1 MFTRYKS
8 NAKKNSI
15 IKSFLSFMP
24 MLSLVSSISSLVLI
38 FLYLKNI
45 SMLDIFMRIEFSA
58 QVLAAIFLVF
68 MLFFSWVLIVF
79 YSIGYKPYKFKSKSR
94 FRMSLCCSLV
104 RPIIILI
111 LLIILFLYF
120 GIDYCN
126 FTIAFF
132 LLAVPLIII
141 LASLNDNEVIEF
153 ICFIKDKG
161 VCSFTYFPMFLLMVT
176 ILGEDSEIFKFVLLS
191 LLFLGLNDFFIITT
205 SKNKQDIYYRIFPTL
220 LALATIFTIVDGFKF
235 QKAILKVFGGAQD
248 SSQSGWYLVKD
259 RDVLDFFTE
268 RDYLVKYN
276 KNIDDKENY
285 YINGYLIFNIG
296 GVRVICPHDFETVYN
311 KKVDNKNLYLSR
323 CLSLTSEDIKFMKRG
338 FPKNNENI
346 AVMIEKTVMK
356 IERIMILKNMD
367 SYKSL

>member
-1 MFTRYKS
+1 MFARYKS
-8 NAKKNSI
+8 NAKKTSI

-24 MLSLVSSISSLVLI
+24 MLSLVSSIFSLVLI

-79 YSIGYKPYKFKSKSR
+79 YSIGYKPYKFKSKPR
-94 FRMSLCCSLV
+94 FRVFLCCSLV

-111 LLIILFLYF
+111 LLIILFLCF

-132 LLAVPLIII
+132 LLVVPLIII
-141 LASLNDNEVIEF
+141 LASLNDNEVMEL

-161 VCSFTYFPMFLLMVT
+161 MCSFTYLPMFLLMVK
-176 ILGEDSEIFKFVLLS
+176 ILGEDSEIFKFVLFS
-191 LLFLGLNDFFIITT
+191 LLFLGLNDLFIIIT

-220 LALATIFTIVDGFKF
+220 LAFATIFTIVDGFKF

-268 RDYLVKYN
+268 RDYLIKYN
-276 KNIDDKENY
+276 KNIDDRENY

-296 GVRVICPHDFETVYN
+296 GVRVICPHDFEAVYN
-311 KKVDNKNLYLSR
+311 KEFDNKNLYLSR

-338 FPKNNENI
+338 FPKNNE
-346 AVMIEKTVMK
+346 KYCSDDS
-356 IERIMILKNMD
+356 KNSDENRKDND
-367 SYKSL
+367 SKKYG